1 MSVKSTLEA
10 ALTQAMRDKDELK
23 RSSLRLALSTIKLA
37 EVDAGKE
44 LDDLTVYA
52 LLQKEIKTRE
62 ETIAEAIKGGREE
75 MITAL
80 KPEIEYLKGF
90 LPKELSDE
98 ELLAI
103 VNETIQETGAQ
114 SIKEMGKV
122 MKTVIEKVAGQASN
136 DRISKMVKAIL
147 TAEK

>member
-75 MITAL
+75 MIAAL

>member
-10 ALTQAMRDKDELK
+10 ALTQAMRDIDELK

-62 ETIAEAIKGGREE
+62 ETIVEAIKGGREE
-75 MITAL
+75 MIAAL